1 MFKSIKWKLVAMFM
15 LMVAAV
21 IILVGTIFRISLSD
35 FYLDEFSDKVTVAFS
50 GEFYENVVSE
60 TEKGNDLA
68 PVLDAYSGRIGIDLY
83 RNMYL
88 LDGKTGKILYRT
100 DSSVKDIEKTPNII
114 SALSGVTGDTLN
126 EQLTY
131 MDYAK
136 PVIVNGKV
144 KYVIYV
150 KDTKEELTQI
160 ISTVLSIILRALLV
174 GLLISL
180 IIGYFM
186 SETITSPIISLKS
199 KAERMAAGDFGTRIE
214 SKAEDEIG
222 DLTEAFNN
230 MAAKINEN
238 LNTISAEKTKLETI
252 LKFMTDGVISF
263 DEGGAI
269 THINPAAKS
278 YLGIDESGTD
288 FDEYFEKIGADIS
301 MSEII
306 VKKGETI
313 EREITVNDR
322 QLQAFFTSIAP
333 NESVVSAVIVVVR
346 DVTKLH
352 KLELSRREFVSNV
365 SHELRTPITTIKSYT
380 ETILDSEDMPMETAR
395 SFLEVV
401 CSEADRM
408 TRLVFDLLE
417 LSRLDYDNSSM
428 PKEKFDLKLL
438 LENIVSK
445 LAFEADSH
453 EHKLSLAF
461 AGKMDLFFGNRD
473 RIEQVIT
480 NIIVNAVKYTPN
492 GGDIKVSA
500 GQIYGNF
507 YVKVK
512 DNGIGIPEEDLPHVF
527 DRFYRVDKARS
538 RSSGGTGL
546 GLAIA
551 KEIVNAHNGDIKITS
566 EKGKGTEVTLRF
578 PVV

>member
-1 MFKSIKWKLVAMFM
+1 MFKSIKWKLVTMFM

-35 FYLDEFSDKVTVAFS
+35 FYLDEFSEKVTVAFS
-50 GEFYENVVSE
+50 GEFFENVESE
-60 TEKGNDLA
+60 TEKGNDLSA
-68 PVLDAYSGRIGIDLY
+68 VLDAYSGRIGVDLY

-100 DSSVKDIEKTPNII
+100 DNGVKDIEKTENII
-114 SALSGVTGDTLN
+114 SALNGKVGDNLN
-126 EQLTY
+126 EQLMY

-136 PVIVNGKV
+136 PVMIDGKV

-160 ISTVLSIILRALLV
+160 INTVLAIILRALLV

-180 IIGYFM
+180 ILGYFM
-186 SETITSPIISLKS
+186 SETITAPIISLKS
-199 KAERMAAGDFGTRIE
+199 KAERIASGDFGTKIE
-214 SKAEDEIG
+214 TKAEDEIG
-222 DLTEAFNN
+222 ELTETFNN
-230 MAAKINEN
+230 MSAKINEN

-252 LKFMTDGVISF
+252 LNFMTDGVISF
-263 DEGGAI
+263 GEDGII
-269 THINPAAKS
+269 THINPAAKT
-278 YLGIDESGTD
+278 YLGMDEHETE
-288 FDEYFEKIGADIS
+288 FDEYFGRIGADIS

-306 VKKGETI
+306 VKKGETL
-313 EREITVNDR
+313 EREITVDDK
-322 QLQAFFTSIAP
+322 QLQAFFTSIAK
-333 NESVVSAVIVVVR
+333 NEATVSSVIVVVR

-380 ETILDSEDMPMETAR
+380 ETILDSKDMPMETAR

-401 CSEADRM
+401 GSEADRM

-417 LSRLDYDNSSM
+417 LSRLDYDSSNM
-428 PKEKFDLKLL
+428 PKEQFDLKQL

-445 LAFEADSH
+445 LTFEADSH

-500 GQIYGNF
+500 GQIYGNV

-551 KEIVNAHNGDIKITS
+551 KEIVSAHNGDINIVS

-578 PVV
+578 PTM

>member
-1 MFKSIKWKLVAMFM
+1 M
-15 LMVAAV
+15 
-21 IILVGTIFRISLSD
+21 
-35 FYLDEFSDKVTVAFS
+35 
-50 GEFYENVVSE
+50 
-60 TEKGNDLA
+60 
-68 PVLDAYSGRIGIDLY
+68 
-83 RNMYL
+83 
-88 LDGKTGKILYRT
+88 
-100 DSSVKDIEKTPNII
+100 
-114 SALSGVTGDTLN
+114 
-126 EQLTY
+126 
-131 MDYAK
+131 
-136 PVIVNGKV
+136 
-144 KYVIYV
+144 
-150 KDTKEELTQI
+150 
-160 ISTVLSIILRALLV
+160 
-174 GLLISL
+174 
-180 IIGYFM
+180 
-186 SETITSPIISLKS
+186 
-199 KAERMAAGDFGTRIE
+199 
-214 SKAEDEIG
+214 
-222 DLTEAFNN
+222 
-230 MAAKINEN
+230 
-238 LNTISAEKTKLETI
+238 
-252 LKFMTDGVISF
+252 
-263 DEGGAI
+263 
-269 THINPAAKS
+269 
-278 YLGIDESGTD
+278 
-288 FDEYFEKIGADIS
+288 
-301 MSEII
+301 
-306 VKKGETI
+306 
-313 EREITVNDR
+313 
-322 QLQAFFTSIAP
+322 
-333 NESVVSAVIVVVR
+333 R

-401 CSEADRM
+401 RSEADRM

-428 PKEKFDLKLL
+428 PKEKFDLKQL

-461 AGKMDLFFGNRD
+461 AGKMDLFFGNCD

-492 GGDIKVSA
+492 GGEIKVSA

>member
-1 MFKSIKWKLVAMFM
+1 MFKSIKWKLVTMFM

-35 FYLDEFSDKVTVAFS
+35 FYLDEFSDKVTAAFT

-60 TEKGNDLA
+60 TEKGNDLSA
-68 PVLDAYSGRIGIDLY
+68 VLDAYSGRIGVDLY

-88 LDGKTGKILYRT
+88 LDGKTGRILYRT
-100 DSSVKDIEKTPNII
+100 DSGIKDIEKTPNII
-114 SALSGVTGDTLN
+114 SALNGITGDTLN

-136 PVIVNGKV
+136 PVIINGTV

-160 ISTVLSIILRALLV
+160 INTVLSIILRALLV
-174 GLLISL
+174 GFLISL
-180 IIGYFM
+180 VLGYFM
-186 SETITSPIISLKS
+186 SETITAPIISLKS
-199 KAERMAAGDFGTRIE
+199 KAERIASGDFGTRIE

-222 DLTEAFNN
+222 ELTETFNN

-238 LNTISAEKTKLETI
+238 LNTIGAEKTKLETI
-252 LKFMTDGVISF
+252 LKFMTDGVLSF
-263 DEGGAI
+263 DEDGLI
-269 THINPAAKS
+269 THINPAAKA
-278 YLGIDESGTD
+278 YLGIDKKETS
-288 FDEYFEKIGADIS
+288 FDEYFGGIGADIS

-306 VKKGETI
+306 VKKGETL
-313 EREITVNDR
+313 EREITVNDK
-322 QLQAFFTSIAP
+322 QLQAFFTSIAQ
-333 NESVVSAVIVVVR
+333 NESVVSSVIVVVR

-380 ETILDSEDMPMETAR
+380 ETILDSKDMPMETAR
-395 SFLEVV
+395 NFLEVV
-401 CSEADRM
+401 RSEADRM

-428 PKEKFDLKLL
+428 PKEKFDLKKL

-453 EHKLSLAF
+453 EHALSLAF

-480 NIIVNAVKYTPN
+480 NIIVNAIKYTPN

-507 YVKVK
+507 YVKIK
-512 DNGIGIPEEDLPHVF
+512 DNGIGIPQEDLPHVF

-551 KEIVNAHNGDIKITS
+551 KEIVNAHNGDIKIAS

>member
-1 MFKSIKWKLVAMFM
+1 MFKSIKWKLVTMFM

-35 FYLDEFSDKVTVAFS
+35 FYLDEFSDKVSAAFN
-50 GEFYENVVSE
+50 GEFFENLVSE
-60 TEKGNDLA
+60 TGKGNNLSA
-68 PVLDAYSGRIGIDLY
+68 VIDAYSGRIGVDLY

-88 LDGKTGKILYRT
+88 LDGKTGGIVYRT
-100 DSSVKDIEKTPNII
+100 DNSTGDIEKTANII
-114 SALSGVTGDTLN
+114 SALSGKTGDVLN
-126 EQLTY
+126 EQLSY
-131 MDYAK
+131 MDSAK
-136 PVIVNGKV
+136 PIIADGKV

-160 ISTVLSIILRALLV
+160 INTVLSIILRALLI

-180 IIGYFM
+180 ILGYFM
-186 SETITSPIISLKS
+186 SETITAPIISLKS
-199 KAERMAAGDFGTRIE
+199 KAERIASGDFGTRIE

-222 DLTEAFNN
+222 ELTETFNN

-263 DEGGAI
+263 SEDGVI
-269 THINPAAKS
+269 THINPAAKA
-278 YLGIDESGTD
+278 YLGIDAED
-288 FDEYFEKIGADIS
+288 AVFDEYFAGINAGIS
-301 MSEII
+301 MSEVI
-306 VKKGETI
+306 VKKGETL
-313 EREITVNDR
+313 ERELTVNDKR
-322 QLQAFFTSIAP
+322 LQAFFTSIAK
-333 NESVVSAVIVVVR
+333 NESSVSSVTVVVR
-346 DVTKLH
+346 DVTKMH
-352 KLELSRREFVSNV
+352 RLELSRREFVSNV

-401 CSEADRM
+401 GSEADRM
-408 TRLVFDLLE
+408 TRLVSDLLE
-417 LSRLDYDNSSM
+417 LSRLDYDSSSM
-428 PKEKFDLKLL
+428 AKEKFDLKHL

-445 LAFEADSH
+445 LMFEAESH
-453 EHKLSLAF
+453 GHKLSLAF

-480 NIIVNAVKYTPN
+480 NIIVNAVKYTPD

-500 GQIYGNF
+500 GQMYGNV

-551 KEIVNAHNGDIKITS
+551 KEIVGAHGGDINIVS

-578 PVV
+578 PSV

>member
-1 MFKSIKWKLVAMFM
+1 MFKSIKWKLVTMFM

-35 FYLDEFSDKVTVAFS
+35 FYLDEFSDKVSVAFN
-50 GEFYENVVSE
+50 GEFFENLVSE
-60 TEKGNDLA
+60 TGKGNNLSA
-68 PVLDAYSGRIGIDLY
+68 VIDAYSGRIGVDLY

-88 LDGKTGKILYRT
+88 LDGKTGGIVYRT
-100 DSSVKDIEKTPNII
+100 DNGTGDIEKTANII
-114 SALSGVTGDTLN
+114 SALSGKTGDAIN
-126 EQLTY
+126 EQLSY
-131 MDYAK
+131 MDSAK
-136 PVIVNGKV
+136 PIIADGKV

-160 ISTVLSIILRALLV
+160 INTVLSIILRALLI

-180 IIGYFM
+180 ILGYFM
-186 SETITSPIISLKS
+186 SETITAPIISLKS
-199 KAERMAAGDFGTRIE
+199 KAERIASGDFGTRIE

-222 DLTEAFNN
+222 ELTETFNN

-263 DEGGAI
+263 SEDGII
-269 THINPAAKS
+269 THINPAAKA
-278 YLGIDESGTD
+278 YLGIDTED
-288 FDEYFEKIGADIS
+288 AVFDEYFAGINAGIS
-301 MSEII
+301 MSEVI
-306 VKKGETI
+306 VKKGETL
-313 EREITVNDR
+313 ERELTVNDKR
-322 QLQAFFTSIAP
+322 LQAFFTSIAK
-333 NESVVSAVIVVVR
+333 NESSVSSVTVVVR
-346 DVTKLH
+346 DVTKMH
-352 KLELSRREFVSNV
+352 RLELSRREFVSNV

-380 ETILDSEDMPMETAR
+380 ETILDSVDMPMETAR
-395 SFLEVV
+395 NFLEVV
-401 CSEADRM
+401 GSEADRM
-408 TRLVFDLLE
+408 ARLVSDLLE
-417 LSRLDYDNSSM
+417 LSRLDYDSSSM
-428 PKEKFDLKLL
+428 PKEKFDLKHL

-445 LAFEADSH
+445 LMFEAESH
-453 EHKLSLAF
+453 SHTLSLAF

-480 NIIVNAVKYTPN
+480 NIIVNAVKYTPD

-500 GQIYGNF
+500 GQMYGNV

-551 KEIVNAHNGDIKITS
+551 KEIVGAHNGDINIVS
-566 EKGKGTEVTLRF
+566 ERGKGTEVTLRF
-578 PVV
+578 PTV

>member
-100 DSSVKDIEKTPNII
+100 DSGVKDIEKTPNII

-136 PVIVNGKV
+136 PVIVNSKV

-214 SKAEDEIG
+214 SKAE
-222 DLTEAFNN
+222 
-230 MAAKINEN
+230 
-238 LNTISAEKTKLETI
+238 
-252 LKFMTDGVISF
+252 VISF

-395 SFLEVV
+395 RFLEVV
-401 CSEADRM
+401 RSEADRM

-492 GGDIKVSA
+492 GGEIKVSA